1 MRLRYGRKLRRCDFA
16 ADWADRLLVLC
27 DGCRVLAGL
36 SELAPQQRDEERC
49 CEGHCYERESELFK
63 HVYLPWLP
71 GSVCVWGGEVCDAN
85 HRARDFGW
93 WALAPYS
100 LAPAGFGELVS

>member
-1 MRLRYGRKLRRCDFA
+1 VSHALDGDRSPVPSPVAGLKLPV
-16 ADWADRLLVLC
+16 RLLVFC

-63 HVYLPWLP
+63 HVHSPVWR
-71 GSVCVWGGEVCDAN
+71 GVSAFGAVRSVMPITGRAILVGG
-85 HRARDFGW
+85 W
-93 WALAPYS
+93 
-100 LAPAGFGELVS
+100 